1 VLIELT
7 PRQRSRL
14 GVDGGLLVR
23 SVSGAALKA
32 GIQEADVIV
41 AINDARIDR
50 LADLDKVLAQI
61 PRGGTVAVLV
71 WRGGNLAYLPVP
83 LAD

>member
-1 VLIELT
+1 
-7 PRQRSRL
+7 
-14 GVDGGLLVR
+14 
-23 SVSGAALKA
+23 
-32 GIQEADVIV
+32 VIV